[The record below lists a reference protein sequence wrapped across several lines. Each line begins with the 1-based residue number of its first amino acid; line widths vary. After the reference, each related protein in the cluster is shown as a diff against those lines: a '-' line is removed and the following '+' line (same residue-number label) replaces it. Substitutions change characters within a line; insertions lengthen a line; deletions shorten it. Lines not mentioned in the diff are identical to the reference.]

1 MGWRDNMPLVCMNT
15 DAPRLGWL
23 PLPHGSADAVHL
35 QRTCRALF
43 QRRCSAY
50 AVRTADALPKSQ
62 WKFVL
67 LQCRCRAFQL
77 CKWGRSAFAVRTA
90 SALHMHSHG
99 RAHCQGRAIAVHM
112 QCRCRAFAAQ
122 MQCVCSADAVHLQCI
137 CSAYAVQMQCKCFIQ
152 KVDFVLYW
160 ILVCTLAN
168 SVVSNRKTYTIFQ
181 YLIMHKVS
189 PQHLVYP

>member
-1 MGWRDNMPLVCMNT
+1 MAVQMQCTCSAHAGRCS
-15 DAPRLGWL
+15 
-23 PLPHGSADAVHL
+23 SADAVHMQCAL
-35 QRTCRALF
+35 QMHSQKVNGNLYCCSADAGRFNYVNEVGVHLQCALHPHCICTPMAGRTARGGLLQCTCSADAGRL
-43 QRRCSAY
+43 QRRCSA
-50 AVRTADALPKSQ
+50 
-62 WKFVL
+62 
-67 LQCRCRAFQL
+67 
-77 CKWGRSAFAVRTA
+77 
-90 SALHMHSHG
+90 
-99 RAHCQGRAIAVHM
+99 
-112 QCRCRAFAAQ
+112 FAAQ
-122 MQCVCSADAVHLQCI
+122 MQCI